1 MILFKANSTDQ
12 SFKCFPRYKE
22 GAGTYTLKIT
32 DQQTNREVNVA
43 SLTATESNR
52 SITFDFTFAATDQ
65 RWYKIYAF
73 KTIGATTY
81 EIFRGVAF
89 SYDHDQNP
97 ETFSIYYE
105 YNTLPSANDN
115 TYLTL

>member
-1 MILFKANSTDQ
+1 MITLKANSTDQ

-22 GAGTYTLKIT
+22 GAGTYSVKVV
-32 DQQTNREVNVA
+32 DQQTGTSVTIT

-52 SITFDFTFAATDQ
+52 ALTLDFTFSATDQ
-65 RWYKIYAF
+65 RWY
-73 KTIGATTY
+73 TIHVYKEISAVNY
-81 EIFRGVAF
+81 EVFRGVAF
-89 SYDHDQNP
+89 SYDQDQNP
-97 ETFSIYYE
+97 EIFSIYYE